1 MSDIYQHLGLKRDI
15 FDHFALQASL
25 VVDNHMKSDLERHTR
40 VLTKI
45 TERYLTDS
53 EAVASKDSI
62 DKVLLKVKRLSK
74 LHDETYEWS
83 LFELRI
89 ISYNLGVL
97 QDSATA
103 FRYSVQMLDK
113 HWRNLFFGGVTFYV
127 LDNWLAPDATKK
139 DAVCELLKRKLEEY
153 DGDNRRVLSLKN
165 HANYFDSNGPL
176 RLATLLSQRNK
187 TIMEAPE
194 LLDYKGNA
202 ISFSYFSDVILQYF
216 FRDDT
221 FDIPKLDEVLTLHTL
236 DRTKKLALAN
246 LVFLAEKEGVEY
258 MQTQVVKFAQ
268 RILGDI
274 ALPSTWT
281 PFPNASYE
289 EKEQLLHA
297 QALVNL
303 WNARKAI
310 NTFFELCVQD
320 VGRKEFWL
328 KYANCIYDFRIAGSK
343 AVYTKLIG
351 DWRISDIISHYFL
364 KTNSQSGRTSALILY
379 IRDKVFIEF
388 SDSGAIYVY
397 EKDHWKIRN
406 IRTQQKVSAI
416 EDLKAPYFDKLV
428 ENYGEKD
435 FIYDDNDYYYYKE
448 VDLTKF
454 NDEGKMFH
462 IGHWDERLHA
472 WIKEKLQ
479 IDYKNPN
486 NNYYSY
492 SDYRQ
497 NEGKQG
503 QKQESSVSSEST
515 PIAVSKIVFDG
526 RCKLEA
532 YNDGI
537 YIRLL
542 TSQKLVLITKMNC
555 DRGCS
560 LWLKKDRS
568 YFDVYYNQKRTPG
581 SDESKY
587 IGFLSHWDFKDE
599 ESIRFHPLGGDKII
613 IPL

>member
-1 MSDIYQHLGLKRDI
+1 MSDIYQHLGLKRDL

-25 VVDNHMKSDLERHTR
+25 VVDNRMKCDLERHTR

-53 EAVASKDSI
+53 EAVASKDSV
-62 DKVLLKVKRLSK
+62 DKVLLKVKRLSGFQDMS
-74 LHDETYEWS
+74 HEWS
-83 LFELRI
+83 AFELRI
-89 ISYNLGVL
+89 ISYNLSSL
-97 QDSATA
+97 HDSANS
-103 FRYSVQMLDK
+103 FRYAVQLLDK
-113 HWRNLFFGGVTFYV
+113 HWRNLFFSGITLYV

-153 DGDNRRVLSLKN
+153 DGNNRRVLSLKD

-176 RLATLLSQRNK
+176 RLAALLLQRNK
-187 TIMEAPE
+187 SIMEAPE
-194 LLDYKGNA
+194 ILDYKVGT
-202 ISFSYFSDVILQYF
+202 ISFPYFSDVIKEF
-216 FRDDT
+216 FSLKGT
-221 FDIPKLDEVLTLHTL
+221 IDIPALEEVLTLHTL

-246 LVFLAEKEGVEY
+246 YVVLAEKEGVEY

-281 PFPNASYE
+281 PFHNASYE
-289 EKEQLLHA
+289 EKELLLYA
-297 QALVNL
+297 QALVNQ

-320 VGRKEFWL
+320 VSRKEFWL
-328 KYANCIYDFRIAGSK
+328 KYVNFINDFRIAGSK

-351 DWRISDIISHYFL
+351 DWRISDIIYHYFL
-364 KTNSQSGRTSALILY
+364 KTNSKSGRTSALILY
-379 IRDKVFIEF
+379 IRDKVFVEF

-397 EKDHWKIRN
+397 EKDHWKVGD
-406 IRTQQKVSAI
+406 IRTINKVSAI
-416 EDLKAPYFDKLV
+416 EDLKAPDFDKLV
-428 ENYGEKD
+428 ENFGEKN
-435 FIYDDNDYYYYKE
+435 FVYDENAYYHYKE

-454 NDEGKMFH
+454 NDEGKLFH

-472 WIKEKLQ
+472 WIKEKLH
-479 IDYKNPN
+479 IDYENP

-497 NEGKQG
+497 NEKEQV
-503 QKQESSVSSEST
+503 KKLETPEYSET
-515 PIAVSKIVFDG
+515 PPIAVSKIVYKG

-532 YNDGI
+532 YSDGI

-542 TSQKLVLITKMNC
+542 ASQKLVLILKMNC

-560 LWLKKDRS
+560 LWLKKDRD
-568 YFDVYYNQKRTPG
+568 YWDVYYNHKRANG
-581 SDESKY
+581 ADESKY
-587 IGFLSHWDFKDE
+587 IGFLSYWDFNDE
-599 ESIRFHPLGGDKII
+599 GSIRFHPLGGEKKI